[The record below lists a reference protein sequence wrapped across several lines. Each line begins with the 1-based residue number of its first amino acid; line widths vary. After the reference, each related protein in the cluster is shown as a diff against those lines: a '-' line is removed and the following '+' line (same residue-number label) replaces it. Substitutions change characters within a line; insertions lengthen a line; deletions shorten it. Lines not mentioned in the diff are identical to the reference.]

1 MMLIAGNRET
11 AKTGAQKSA
20 NGREQANQ
28 PTEGKIKGREVRPG
42 WGTVGALFSQAFSSS
57 RRDVNHNCAART
69 RGNSAIP
76 STKITPRGTSGHD
89 QRG

>member
-20 NGREQANQ
+20 NREGSWQHDRS
-28 PTEGKIKGREVRPG
+28 EGKIKGREVRPG

-57 RRDVNHNCAART
+57 RRDVNQQLCSPHT
-69 RGNSAIP
+69 RQFRNP
-76 STKITPRGTSGHD
+76 FNENHTSRD
-89 QRG
+89 IWP